1 MYKTPTL
8 WGYVLARKM
17 WQNQNYLLRRK
28 VLKMRR
34 SEKGKKT
41 DKILNCFVCVIVL
54 SAKISW
60 FSGFSSRPQSNFLE
74 LQKIFKHGVV
84 ILRLYKWCY
93 FQIIAE
99 TDTLLPKSPPYPK
112 LIEFWNYLATQEN
125 ISISCCWPYAV
136 AIAKKFI
143 VPTSGENQCSNL
155 GMQCTLLC

>member
-60 FSGFSSRPQSNFLE
+60 FSWFSSRPQSNFRE
-74 LQKIFKHGVV
+74 LQNFFKHSVV
-84 ILRLYKWCY
+84 ILRLYKRC
-93 FQIIAE
+93 FF
-99 TDTLLPKSPPYPK
+99 KSLRKLILYYQNLPPYPK
-112 LIEFWNYLATQEN
+112 LIESLKLLSNTRKYFNQLLLT
-125 ISISCCWPYAV
+125 IC
-136 AIAKKFI
+136 
-143 VPTSGENQCSNL
+143 SGHSKEIHSTDKRRKS
-155 GMQCTLLC
+155 M

>member
-41 DKILNCFVCVIVL
+41 DKILNCFVYVIVL

-60 FSGFSSRPQSNFLE
+60 FSWFSSRPQSNFLE
-74 LQKIFKHGVV
+74 LQKFFKHSVV
-84 ILRLYKWCY
+84 ILRLYKRCY

-99 TDTLLPKSPPYPK
+99 TDTLLPKSPPLPK
-112 LIEFWNYLATQEN
+112 VDRILKLLSNTRKYFNQLLLTI
-125 ISISCCWPYAV
+125 C
-136 AIAKKFI
+136 
-143 VPTSGENQCSNL
+143 SGHSKEIHSTDKRRKS
-155 GMQCTLLC
+155 M

>member
-1 MYKTPTL
+1 
-8 WGYVLARKM
+8 M

-28 VLKMRR
+28 LLKMRR

-41 DKILNCFVCVIVL
+41 DKILNCFVWVIVL

-60 FSGFSSRPQSNFLE
+60 FSWFSSRPQSNFRE
-74 LQKIFKHGVV
+74 LQNFFKHSVV
-84 ILRLYKWCY
+84 ILRLYKRC
-93 FQIIAE
+93 FF
-99 TDTLLPKSPPYPK
+99 KSLRKLILYYQNLPPYPK

>member
-60 FSGFSSRPQSNFLE
+60 FSGFSSTPQSNFLE
-74 LQKIFKHGVV
+74 LQKFFKHSVV
-84 ILRLYKWCY
+84 ILRLYKRCY

-99 TDTLLPKSPPYPK
+99 TDTLLPKSPPLPK
-112 LIEFWNYLATQEN
+112 VDRILKLLSNTRKYFNQLLLTI
-125 ISISCCWPYAV
+125 C
-136 AIAKKFI
+136 
-143 VPTSGENQCSNL
+143 SGHSKEIHSTDKRRKS
-155 GMQCTLLC
+155 M